1 MPSYLVTGAG
11 RGLGYG
17 FITSL
22 ASSPNNTVLGLVRN
36 KKATQDR
43 LAADGIT
50 NVHLIEADITD
61 EPALKRAAEEVKAI
75 LGHHGLDILINN
87 AAYVSETTALNEHDL
102 DSVIRDTQKSFDIN
116 VFGVLKTVFAFLP
129 LVQQSTLKKIV
140 VISSGM
146 SDVDFVNTTK
156 IDNAA
161 PYAASKAAT
170 NIMFA
175 KLAAAY
181 EEQGIL
187 FMSLCPGLVDTTE
200 GRTVTCE
207 YSMTV
212 VFGVC

>member
-1 MPSYLVTGAG
+1 M
-11 RGLGYG
+11 
-17 FITSL
+17 
-22 ASSPNNTVLGLVRN
+22 
-36 KKATQDR
+36 
-43 LAADGIT
+43 T
-50 NVHLIEADITD
+50 NCGT
-61 EPALKRAAEEVKAI
+61 
-75 LGHHGLDILINN
+75 
-87 AAYVSETTALNEHDL
+87 
-102 DSVIRDTQKSFDIN
+102 
-116 VFGVLKTVFAFLP
+116 
-129 LVQQSTLKKIV
+129 
-140 VISSGM
+140 
-146 SDVDFVNTTK
+146 DFVNTTK

-170 NIMFA
+170 NIKFA